1 MDTALDE
8 LEKSF
13 HAWRSAK
20 KSARDRVPE
29 SLLCQARELG
39 GSFSEIEISRRC
51 RLARARLFPDGKTG
65 AAGFVELPGFS
76 VPTAITVDIRSKRG
90 DRITVTLPA
99 CTDLGTLFTA
109 LRS

>member
-13 HAWRSAK
+13 QEWRSAK
-20 KSARDRVPE
+20 ESARDRVPE
-29 SLLCQARELG
+29 SLLFRARELG

-76 VPTAITVDIRSKRG
+76 LPTAITVKIRARRG
-90 DRITVTLPA
+90 EQITITLPSG
-99 CTDLGTLFTA
+99 TDLGILFTA